1 MVKRMSV
8 LFVGTVLAMC
18 VLFGSCKKGEKVIAR
33 VGSVKIT
40 ESTLNE
46 KLLDL
51 PIEDQ
56 KRARTPSGRKIFI
69 DKIVKEVRYIEA
81 AKKAG
86 TDKDQRYKDMQKQF
100 NIWES
105 ALLVNL
111 YVSKIRESIEPTD
124 ADIQKY
130 YDANKAKFEKRM
142 AYNIQLIIVSNL
154 QAAQN
159 VLARLQKN
167 ENFAEVAKAVSLD
180 KESAVKGGSKQF
192 ESGTYPVIEKEI
204 ANLSPG
210 QISKIFETL
219 DENGTVLYSIARL
232 VSKETLPKNVITET
246 SKNEIKRILQRELAV
261 SIVEKDVDS
270 IKTEILEK

>member
-1 MVKRMSV
+1 MSV